1 MSTLTDLK
9 LSFLYNRVNEKL
21 QTISKAPGP
30 KGDKGER
37 GERGDPGPQGKQ
49 GPQGV
54 PGKDGID
61 GAPGKDGSDGQ
72 DGVGVESVYEA
83 ADGQIVFVLTNGEEH
98 SIELPLDSLGGTEKT
113 NYLFSSTRTSSNP
126 VSFVAVTTT
135 PYYIVDTDLINGH
148 NVFGVNTGSDATVYL
163 PSSALDPTKLI
174 VINNEMQS
182 YTITVESAEG

>member
-9 LSFLYNRVNEKL
+9 LSLLYNRVNEKL

-72 DGVGVESVYEA
+72 DGVGVETVYEA

-98 SIELPLDSLGGTEKT
+98 SVELPLDLLGAKEQN
-113 NYLFSSTRTSSNP
+113 NYVSTTSSSRSP
-126 VSFVAVTTT
+126 VSFVAITTT
-135 PYYIVDTDLINGH
+135 PYYILETTLINGH
-148 NVFGVNTGSDATVYL
+148 NIFGVNTGSNATVYL
-163 PSSALDPTKLI
+163 PPSAIDPTKLI